1 MLAGYFLVSIH
12 VCKVPLQPIMAAA
25 QIKTC
30 EYTVLLVDGD
40 HSARGEVGALLR
52 RGGYQTQDFVRATD
66 LLAAPDHVF
75 QWSCIVSELSLP
87 DMTGI
92 ELVRSLRDRA
102 IPTPVIVL
110 TAEADVPTAVHALRN
125 DVADFLL
132 KPIVERELMRR
143 VETALVRHVAR
154 RDAIR

>member
-1 MLAGYFLVSIH
+1 MT
-12 VCKVPLQPIMAAA
+12 AAA

-30 EYTVLLVDGD
+30 EYTILLVDGD

-52 RGGYQTQDFVRATD
+52 RAGYQTQDFVRATD
-66 LLAAPDHVF
+66 LLAAPEHVF
-75 QWSCIVSELSLP
+75 RWSCIVSELSLP

-102 IPTPVIVL
+102 IRTPFIVL
-110 TAEADVPTAVHALRN
+110 TAQADVPTAVHALRN
-125 DVADFLL
+125 DVTDFLL
-132 KPIVERELMRR
+132 KPIIERDLMRR

-154 RDAIR
+154 GNSLY